1 MNDQQTITP
10 VESVQTPASLAD
22 MSLAEY
28 RAQREKSAATPE
40 EKQPATGEPNKPA
53 AGSNAGESAA
63 EEGAAEET
71 TEQSG
76 EAAGDEKPKKKGGF
90 QRKIEAKDREIEEL
104 KRQLAERMS
113 ARSSADAKTQPE
125 SAAPAAE
132 GKKQDAQPAPELPKF
147 DKPKPKLEDFDSIEA
162 FTDALTDWKAD
173 ERDWKRTQ
181 ADEQAKARTEAEKVL
196 DSWNQRKAEAQERHA
211 DYDEVLDSV
220 SDVKLSPAHQRIFLE
235 SEHGPE
241 LAYALAQDRDQLE
254 KFAGMSPLKAATHLG
269 KLEASLK
276 IENAPKPETKVSN
289 APRPVRPVGARAT
302 GTPDVT
308 RMGLADYRAAREAG
322 KIR

>member
-1 MNDQQTITP
+1 MNEQTQTP
-10 VESVQTPASLAD
+10 AADSVQTPAASLAD

-53 AGSNAGESAA
+53 AVQPVENRRDGESAA
-63 EEGAAEET
+63 EEGAADET

-104 KRQLAERMS
+104 KRQLAE
-113 ARSSADAKTQPE
+113 K

-132 GKKQDAQPAPELPKF
+132 SKKQDAQPAPELPKF

-181 ADEQAKARTEAEKVL
+181 AEQQAKQQQEANTIL
-196 DSWNQRKAEAQERHA
+196 DRWNQRKTEVQKQHA
-211 DYDEVLDSV
+211 DYDEVLEEV
-220 SDVKLSPAHQRIFLE
+220 SDVKLTPAHQRIFLE

-241 LAYALAQDRDQLE
+241 LAYQLAQDREALESFAQL
-254 KFAGMSPLKAATHLG
+254 SPLKAAAYLG
-269 KLEASLK
+269 KLEASLTV
-276 IENAPKPETKVSN
+276 ENAPEPETKVSN
-289 APRPVRPVGARAT
+289 APRPIKPVGSSRT
-302 GTPDVT
+302 SGTPDVSK
-308 RMGLADYRAAREAG
+308 MSLADWRKARESG

>member
-1 MNDQQTITP
+1 MNEPQTTTP
-10 VESVQTPASLAD
+10 VESVQTSAASLAD

-28 RAQREKSAATPE
+28 RASRAKAAATPE
-40 EKQPATGEPNKPA
+40 EKQPATGEPNKPS

-104 KRQLAERMS
+104 KRQLAE
-113 ARSSADAKTQPE
+113 K

-132 GKKQDAQPAPELPKF
+132 GKKQDAQPAVELPKF

-181 ADEQAKARTEAEKVL
+181 AEEQAKARTEAEKVL

-220 SDVKLSPAHQRIFLE
+220 SDVKLTPAHQRIFLE

-241 LAYALAQDRDQLE
+241 LAYALAQDRDGLE
-254 KFAGMSPLKAATHLG
+254 KFAGMPPLKAAAYLG
-269 KLEASLK
+269 KLEASFK
-276 IENAPKPETKVSN
+276 VENAPEPETKVSN
-289 APRPVRPVGARAT
+289 APRPIKPVGSTRT
-302 GTPDVT
+302 SGVPDVSK
-308 RMGLADYRAAREAG
+308 MSLADWRKARESG